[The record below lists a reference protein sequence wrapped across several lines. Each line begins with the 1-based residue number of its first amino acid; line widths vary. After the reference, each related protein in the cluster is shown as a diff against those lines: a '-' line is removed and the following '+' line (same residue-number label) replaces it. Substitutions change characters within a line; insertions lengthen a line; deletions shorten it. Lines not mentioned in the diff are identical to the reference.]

1 MNGNPLRFNYGY
13 SGNSYATIEG
23 QECEFT
29 VNSSEYNSNS
39 SG

>member
-29 VNSSEYNSNS
+29 VSSSEYNSNS